1 MAAVAG
7 DASRL
12 LVMQA
17 ALAVL
22 LLGAGAVG
30 AQAQRVSAEISV
42 DTSGGYARIVY
53 RFDGEVESTVRLANG
68 ILLIS
73 FSVPV
78 ELSTERLNPA
88 ASGYVSAARRDPD
101 GRGLRIAL
109 TQRVTLHSMQANDRL
124 FVDLLPETWKGPPPP
139 LPQDVVEE
147 LARRVKEAERRQRQI
162 RLLAAQKQMVET
174 RVRVAY
180 QPNFTRYVFD
190 LPDLVTVV
198 AERNGDK
205 LNLQLDAPLKFD
217 LAEAKASLPP
227 VIEHIDAAMGEQ
239 QTTVKFTFLGK
250 VDIRTFREDSSYVV
264 DVAAVAA
271 SYKRGAGGEVRGG
284 ADVADIPKGPPG
296 KLEAPQT
303 VPARGA
309 DPQTKA
315 RNGEG
320 EAKKPSPEAAPASP
334 RAALEPGVAPPEM
347 QFDPAREIA
356 AANRAFGSSPVGA
369 APTVPL
375 RTDAIPSLPWPGTGE
390 PPAAAPSADASDP
403 EPVTKSTPKVG
414 RLTTMPWTLPNAQ
427 VEPPPP
433 AAEAVRESASPEQA
447 LVAAAQPA
455 EAAPS
460 APPPVNNEQRDPD
473 KSIKAG
479 LERQGGNVKLV
490 FPFSQATAGAVFRR
504 ADTLWIVFDSAAP
517 IDVEALQSDT
527 SRTIGAVTV
536 AHEADHQVV
545 RVRLERPRLTSLSTI
560 ENNWVVAIGDTVLDP
575 PQPLTITRNAGG
587 AMRQTATVLFERPH
601 ALHRMTD
608 PETGGA
614 LSVITGFVP
623 ARGLLKEQDFVE
635 FRVPATAHG
644 VAVEPLA
651 DDLDV
656 EIASDKIMISRPAG
670 LVLSSV
676 GQAVRR
682 GYRPMVLDAQTWG
695 FDREADFNDRQ
706 NTLITAAASA
716 PENKR
721 LPLRFQL
728 ARFYLARQMYAE
740 AKGVL
745 GVALA
750 EDHPTSEDSTGLVMR
765 AIANIMMDRVDDG
778 LADLASPL
786 VGNSNDAPLWR
797 ALGYAK
803 QAKWADAA
811 DNFKKMET
819 AITTLPV
826 EFQRQVMLQVVRAA
840 IETRDF
846 AYAAQQLNEFDT
858 LGVPADLAPRIA
870 VLQGRLAEGLGHNED
885 ALAAYRTAAESG
897 DRASS
902 ARGRLHDIALRF
914 RIGDA
919 KRPAAIDELETLT
932 TSWRGDETEIEALQL
947 LAHLY
952 TEEGRYRDAFQVM
965 RIAFATHP
973 NMDLTRRIQD
983 EAAGTFD
990 SLFLA
995 GKGDAMP
1002 AIDALALFYDFREL
1016 TPMGRRGDEM
1026 IRHLADRLVSVDLL
1040 DQASELLQHQV
1051 DHRLQGAA
1059 RAQVAARLAVI
1070 YLMNRKPDKALAV
1083 LRSTRTADAA
1093 NELRS
1098 ERLLIEARALSDVG
1112 RHDVAIEVL
1121 ANMNGREAIRMRSD
1135 AYWAAKRWREAA
1147 EQIELLYGDRWKD
1160 FVPLTDL
1167 ERADILRAA
1176 VGYAIDDDTLGLGR
1190 FREKYA
1196 PKMAD
1201 GPDRR
1206 AFEVATS
1213 PLAASG
1219 AEFRDVVRQI
1229 ASVDTLDGFLR
1240 EVYARYPEVGSFGRP
1255 PAPPPGAPLPS
1266 AQLRRAR
1273 IDGGATGSI
1282 SPAEG
1287 NDPPEAVPP
1296 P

>member
-1 MAAVAG
+1 M
-7 DASRL
+7 
-12 LVMQA
+12 
-17 ALAVL
+17 
-22 LLGAGAVG
+22 
-30 AQAQRVSAEISV
+30 
-42 DTSGGYARIVY
+42 
-53 RFDGEVESTVRLANG
+53 
-68 ILLIS
+68 
-73 FSVPV
+73 
-78 ELSTERLNPA
+78 
-88 ASGYVSAARRDPD
+88 
-101 GRGLRIAL
+101 
-109 TQRVTLHSMQANDRL
+109 
-124 FVDLLPETWKGPPPP
+124 
-139 LPQDVVEE
+139 
-147 LARRVKEAERRQRQI
+147 
-162 RLLAAQKQMVET
+162 
-174 RVRVAY
+174 
-180 QPNFTRYVFD
+180 
-190 LPDLVTVV
+190 
-198 AERNGDK
+198 
-205 LNLQLDAPLKFD
+205 
-217 LAEAKASLPP
+217 
-227 VIEHIDAAMGEQ
+227 
-239 QTTVKFTFLGK
+239 
-250 VDIRTFREDSSYVV
+250 
-264 DVAAVAA
+264 
-271 SYKRGAGGEVRGG
+271 
-284 ADVADIPKGPPG
+284 
-296 KLEAPQT
+296 
-303 VPARGA
+303 
-309 DPQTKA
+309 
-315 RNGEG
+315 
-320 EAKKPSPEAAPASP
+320 
-334 RAALEPGVAPPEM
+334 
-347 QFDPAREIA
+347 
-356 AANRAFGSSPVGA
+356 
-369 APTVPL
+369 
-375 RTDAIPSLPWPGTGE
+375 
-390 PPAAAPSADASDP
+390 
-403 EPVTKSTPKVG
+403 
-414 RLTTMPWTLPNAQ
+414 
-427 VEPPPP
+427 
-433 AAEAVRESASPEQA
+433 
-447 LVAAAQPA
+447 
-455 EAAPS
+455 
-460 APPPVNNEQRDPD
+460 
-473 KSIKAG
+473 
-479 LERQGGNVKLV
+479 
-490 FPFSQATAGAVFRR
+490 
-504 ADTLWIVFDSAAP
+504 
-517 IDVEALQSDT
+517 
-527 SRTIGAVTV
+527 
-536 AHEADHQVV
+536 
-545 RVRLERPRLTSLSTI
+545 
-560 ENNWVVAIGDTVLDP
+560 
-575 PQPLTITRNAGG
+575 
-587 AMRQTATVLFERPH
+587 
-601 ALHRMTD
+601 
-608 PETGGA
+608 
-614 LSVITGFVP
+614 
-623 ARGLLKEQDFVE
+623 
-635 FRVPATAHG
+635 PATAHG

-676 GQAVRR
+676 GQAVHR

-721 LPLRFQL
+721 LPLRFEL

-797 ALGYAK
+797 AIGYAK
-803 QAKWADAA
+803 QSKWAEAA

-870 VLQGRLAEGLGHNED
+870 VLQGRLAEGLGHSED
-885 ALAAYRTAAESG
+885 AIAAYRTAAESG

-902 ARGRLHDIALRF
+902 ARGRLHEIALRF
-914 RIGDA
+914 RIGDM

-1016 TPMGRRGDEM
+1016 TPIGRRGDEM

-1093 NELRS
+1093 NELRG

-1121 ANMNGREAIRMRSD
+1121 GNMNGREAIRMRSD

-1167 ERADILRAA
+1167 ERADVLRAA
-1176 VGYAIDDDTLGLGR
+1176 VGYAIADDTLGLGR

-1219 AEFRDVVRQI
+1219 PEFRDVVRQI

-1240 EVYARYPEVGSFGRP
+1240 EVYARYPEVGSFGQP
-1255 PAPPPGAPLPS
+1255 PAPPPGAPHPS
-1266 AQLRRAR
+1266 AQLRGAR

-1282 SPAEG
+1282 TPAAAD
-1287 NDPPEAVPP
+1287 DPPEAVPP

>member
-1 MAAVAG
+1 MAG
-7 DASRL
+7 GGGRL
-12 LVMQA
+12 LAIQV
-17 ALAVL
+17 ALAML
-22 LLGAGAVG
+22 LCTGAIG

-53 RFDGEVESTVRLANG
+53 RFDGEVESAVRLANG
-68 ILLIS
+68 ILLVS

-88 ASGYVSAARRDPD
+88 AAGYVSAARRDPD

-162 RLLAAQKQMVET
+162 RLLAQQKQMVET

-190 LPDLVTVV
+190 LPEFVTVV

-264 DVAAVAA
+264 DVAAVAVP
-271 SYKRGAGGEVRGG
+271 YKRGAGGDVRSGGDG
-284 ADVADIPKGPPG
+284 ADSPKGPG
-296 KLEAPQT
+296 KLEVPQT
-303 VPARGA
+303 VPARGGE
-309 DPQTKA
+309 PQTHA
-315 RNGEG
+315 RSGES
-320 EAKKPSPEAAPASP
+320 EATKPAPKAAPASP

-347 QFDPAREIA
+347 QFDPAKEIA
-356 AANRAFGSSPVGA
+356 AANRAFGSPPVGA
-369 APTVPL
+369 SPTAPL
-375 RTDAIPSLPWPGTGE
+375 RTDAIPSLPWPGTE
-390 PPAAAPSADASDP
+390 ELPTPAPPADVADPDP
-403 EPVTKSTPKVG
+403 DTKSTPKAN
-414 RLTTMPWTLPNAQ
+414 RPTTMPGTMPDAQ
-427 VEPPPP
+427 VETPSP
-433 AAEAVRESASPEQA
+433 AAEAVRESTSSEQT

-455 EAAPS
+455 EAVPS
-460 APPPVNNEQRDPD
+460 AHPGPVTNEQRDPD

-479 LERQGGNVKLV
+479 LERQSGNFRLV
-490 FPFSQATAGAVFRR
+490 FPFSQATAGAIFRR
-504 ADTLWIVFDSAAP
+504 ADTLWVVFDSAAA
-517 IDVEALQSDT
+517 IDIEALQTDT
-527 SRTIGAVTV
+527 SRTIGVVTLSRGP
-536 AHEADHQVV
+536 DYQVV
-545 RVRLERPRLTSLSTI
+545 RIRLERPRLTSLSTV
-560 ENNWVVAIGDTVLDP
+560 ENNWVIAIGDTVLDP
-575 PQPLTITRNAGG
+575 PQPLTVTRNAGG
-587 AMRQTATVLFERPH
+587 ALRQTATVPFERPH
-601 ALHRMTD
+601 ALHRITD

-614 LSVITGFVP
+614 LSVVTGFVP

-635 FRVPATAHG
+635 FRVPATTHG
-644 VAVEPLA
+644 VAIEPLA

-656 EIASDKIMISRPAG
+656 EIASDKIVISRPAG
-670 LVLSSV
+670 LVISSV

-721 LPLRFQL
+721 MPLRFQL

-797 ALGYAK
+797 AIGYAK

-870 VLQGRLAEGLGHNED
+870 VLQGRLAEGLGHNDD

-902 ARGRLHDIALRF
+902 ARGRLHEIALRF
-914 RIGDA
+914 RIGDM

-1016 TPMGRRGDEM
+1016 TPIGRRGDEM
-1026 IRHLADRLVSVDLL
+1026 IRRLADRLVSVDLL

-1059 RAQVAARLAVI
+1059 RAQVATRLAVI

-1093 NELRS
+1093 NELRN

-1121 ANMNGREAIRMRSD
+1121 ANMNGPEAIRMRSD

-1147 EQIELLYGDRWKD
+1147 EQIELHYGDRWKD

-1176 VGYAIDDDTLGLGR
+1176 VGYAIADDTLGLGR

-1240 EVYARYPEVGSFGRP
+1240 EVYARYPEVGSFAQP
-1255 PAPPPGAPLPS
+1255 PSPPPGAPSPN
-1266 AQLRRAR
+1266 AQLRGAR

-1282 SPAEG
+1282 TPAAG
-1287 NDPPEAVPP
+1287 NDLPEAVPSP
-1296 P
+1296 